1 MVKMIEK
8 FTKNDK
14 ALLEIKNQ
22 VISCK
27 KCPLYKTRT
36 FPVIGQGDHNADIM
50 FIGEAPG
57 KNEDLT
63 GSPFC
68 GRSGEI
74 LSELLEA
81 VDLKREDVYIC
92 NILKCRPPNN
102 RNPLPS
108 EISSCV
114 TYLDKQIEVINP
126 KAICCLGNFATKYI
140 LNKFGLGDQVKGI
153 SQIRGVVFNVKGP
166 NGKLKIIPLY
176 HPAVA
181 VYNAN
186 QKTTLIEDFKKVKK
200 AIYIDK

>member
-1 MVKMIEK
+1 MIK
-8 FTKNDK
+8 KPTKNDK